1 MTAPIPTHLEPQAGY
16 RYIAAIRNHQFRPVL
31 IQSLLRG
38 FQQLLDPPTRRLVI
52 LSALL
57 ALGVLIVLA
66 VVLWFL
72 LAQFELLQWQWAQS
86 ALEFLAGFALLF
98 LVWLLFPAALSATI
112 GLFLDSIAAHVER
125 LHYPGLPPPRRQAI
139 SEAAWNGLK
148 LALVAL
154 GLNILALPV
163 YLLGLF
169 FPPLFFFVF
178 YALNG
183 YLLGREYF
191 ETVALR
197 RLSAGEAGELWRRE
211 KGRLIVAGVV
221 ITLML
226 TIPFLNLVAPIV
238 ATAFML
244 HLFESMRTPE
254 RAARV

>member
-1 MTAPIPTHLEPQAGY
+1 M
-16 RYIAAIRNHQFRPVL
+16 

-38 FQQLLDPPTRRLVI
+38 FQQLFDPPTRRLVI
-52 LSALL
+52 FSALL
-57 ALGVLIVLA
+57 ALGVLVVLA
-66 VVLWFL
+66 IVLWFL
-72 LAQFELLQWQWAQS
+72 LAQVKLLEWEWAQG
-86 ALEFLAGFALLF
+86 ALEILAGAGLLF
-98 LVWLLFPAALSATI
+98 LVWLLFPAALSATMS
-112 GLFLDSIAAHVER
+112 LFLDSVTAQVER

-139 SEAAWNGLK
+139 HESVWNGVK

-226 TIPFLNLVAPIV
+226 TIPFLNLVAPVV